1 MIAPNCRS
9 MLRIRRRA
17 AANQGFVRLLGLFLL
32 AQLTLFIPGPAAC
45 IVAGGRISLA
55 ALGGTPVVPVASAAG
70 ETVRSIDEGQAED
83 RRGAPMAVLPGAAS
97 TPFII
102 IGPSRICPRKLSCA
116 VSETSRARFRHT
128 PRFR

>member
-1 MIAPNCRS
+1 MSPLNCRS

-45 IVAGGRISLA
+45 SLAVGRISLA
-55 ALGGTPVVPVASAAG
+55 ARGGTPVVPVASAARAKMGNSG
-70 ETVRSIDEGQAED
+70 EDHTQG
-83 RRGAPMAVLPGAAS
+83 RRGVPMALLPGAAP

-102 IGPSRICPRKLSCA
+102 IGPSG
-116 VSETSRARFRHT
+116 
-128 PRFR
+128 